1 MHTHKQLIDPDF
13 LIQPCKQGIS
23 FIAPELTREHSI
35 CSVNHLMDLPLA
47 VYFYNTDSDFMMANE
62 DCAALV
68 AADSPASMK
77 GKSPAT
83 YCNKAFSDKIITIDN
98 ETMRSESMRV
108 VEETGS
114 RIDESIIQCMSVKLP
129 IYTDNKVSGLLGF
142 SITTGIDSIKFF
154 SAKMRELINTR
165 LIGQTSLLNADNV
178 STLTKR
184 EQEVLHFLLRG
195 HTAKKIGETL
205 SISRRTVENAI
216 ARIKEKTYCRTKA
229 ELFSLYKSLLD

>member
-1 MHTHKQLIDPDF
+1 MNTHKLIIDPDF

-23 FIAPELTREHSI
+23 FIAPELARDHSL
-35 CSVNHLMDLPLA
+35 CSVNDLMDLPLA
-47 VYFYNTDSDFMMANE
+47 VYFYNTDSNFMMAND

-68 AADSPASMK
+68 AADSAVSMK
-77 GKSPAT
+77 GNSPAT
-83 YCNKAFSDKIITIDN
+83 YCNKAFSDKIISIDN

-114 RIDESIIQCMSVKLP
+114 RIDDSIIQCISVKLP
-129 IYTDNKVSGLLGF
+129 LYTHDKVSGLLGF
-142 SITTGIDSIKFF
+142 SIMTGIDSIKSF

-165 LIGQTSLLNADNV
+165 LLGQTSLLHTDNV

-184 EQEVLHFLLRG
+184 EKEVIHFLLRG

-205 SISRRTVENAI
+205 GISRRTVENNI
-216 ARIKEKTYCRTKA
+216 ARIKEKTNCRTKA
-229 ELFSLYKSLLD
+229 ELFSLYKYLLD